1 MSEQASGA
9 TQITTAAEHMRQQ
22 SDQAAKALKEQS
34 RTIREM
40 SSVGENIAKQ
50 IALITRANRE
60 HSVGSAAIL
69 DGLIE
74 IRQIAER
81 SLQEDEDLRKNKW
94 SLFGLFR

>member
-1 MSEQASGA
+1 MNEQANGA
-9 TQITTAAEHMRQQ
+9 TQITSAAEQMRQQ
-22 SDQAAKALKEQS
+22 SDQAAKALKEQT
-34 RTIREM
+34 RTIKEM
-40 SSVGENIAKQ
+40 SGVGENIAKQ

-60 HSVGSAAIL
+60 HSVGSSAIL

-81 SLQEDEDLRKNKW
+81 SLQEDDLRKNRW